1 MSFLLSF
8 TLLGTLV
15 GFGSV
20 VGCSVVGS
28 MVVGSPVAGFV
39 VETVVACVGSVVVI
53 VVDSTIEEVGFSDG
67 TSEVNPTT
75 IF

>member
-28 MVVGSPVAGFV
+28 MVV
-39 VETVVACVGSVVVI
+39 VACVGFVAVI
-53 VVDSTIEEVGFSDG
+53 VVDSTVEEVGFSDG